1 MSPLTNSLDLEAHA
15 RRAINYLL
23 TNPSEQ
29 SNFTPYF
36 GGKIPLKGPPR
47 LERTGWDSGD
57 GTGRFIEAL
66 IYMRRMTGDNSGQDV
81 DRHLIR
87 NLLSY
92 FKDDG
97 LSYRTATTW
106 NEVEADIWA
115 QRSCLLAL
123 SLLYQESGDKQLLA
137 QLKKLTE
144 ALRKIAIWENDGCY
158 LGNFWDGTQ
167 WATGTTNPGM
177 CFVTIEG
184 LSQSFEITG
193 DEYFLDLAEALA
205 KGMCHGTHRYFNDD
219 GSFGYP
225 DVLMGEP
232 VAAARDSHETAAYEA
247 TNAHVHTRTT
257 AIVGLIHLGIVTGN
271 KDYIEFGKRAYDWM
285 RSQSSTFGW
294 VPENMQTAGR
304 EVSEMCCV
312 TDMIGIQTLL
322 AKAGYSECWDHV
334 EQYVR
339 NHVIESQISAA
350 GSLSDILRDNLQSD
364 PPDDTDE
371 ISYDNALGRMAGGFA
386 GPIYPNDLFSAYP
399 QSRTAPREQWLI
411 DVSGCCAP
419 SGAKALYLAWDNIV
433 TTDSTGIW
441 VNLAIDRDSEWVKVV
456 SARPLEGRIEIK
468 ARTDLPIHFRMPGW
482 VDKHDVECRV
492 DGTETGHDWIGEY
505 LCCRHLIAG
514 QELSV
519 RYPLREFTATEH
531 LAGLPYAVSW
541 RGDTVVKVESD
552 ESPVL
557 PLYRR

>member
-1 MSPLTNSLDLEAHA
+1 MRLYEYPLVA
-15 RRAINYLL
+15 
-23 TNPSEQ
+23 
-29 SNFTPYF
+29 
-36 GGKIPLKGPPR
+36 
-47 LERTGWDSGD
+47 
-57 GTGRFIEAL
+57 
-66 IYMRRMTGDNSGQDV
+66 V
-81 DRHLIR
+81 
-87 NLLSY
+87 
-92 FKDDG
+92 
-97 LSYRTATTW
+97 
-106 NEVEADIWA
+106 
-115 QRSCLLAL
+115 LA
-123 SLLYQESGDKQLLA
+123 
-137 QLKKLTE
+137 
-144 ALRKIAIWENDGCY
+144 
-158 LGNFWDGTQ
+158 
-167 WATGTTNPGM
+167 
-177 CFVTIEG
+177 VTICG
-184 LSQSFEITG
+184 SLSGCDDDSSADPPAVRNCPWCPQVSDDVVVPVG
-193 DEYFLDLAEALA
+193 DAPATSQPVQGDIDSAGSGNVRASEWLPVDQREPYDL
-205 KGMCHGTHRYFNDD
+205 MYTMTDHD
-219 GSFGYP
+219 GEPFTLKS
-225 DVLMGEP
+225 LMGKP
-232 VAAARDSHETAAYEA
+232 VAAARDGHETAAYEA

>member
-1 MSPLTNSLDLEAHA
+1 MKNIFPLNLEAHA

-23 TNPSEQ
+23 TNPSEK
-29 SNFTPYF
+29 SNFIPYF
-36 GGKIPLKGPPR
+36 GGKIPLQGPPR

-66 IYMRRMTGDNSGQDV
+66 IYMRRITGDQSGREIDQ
-81 DRHLIR
+81 HLIR

-92 FKDDG
+92 FNDDG

-115 QRSCLLAL
+115 QRSSLLAL
-123 SLLYQESGDKQLLA
+123 SLLYQDVRDKSFLA
-137 QLKKLTE
+137 QLKKLAE
-144 ALRKIAIWENDGCY
+144 ALRKIAIWDNDACY
-158 LGNFWDGTQ
+158 LGNFWDGSQ

-177 CFVTIEG
+177 CFVGIEG
-184 LSQSFEITG
+184 LSQTFEITG
-193 DEYFLDLAEALA
+193 DEYFLELAEALA
-205 KGMCHGTHRYFNDD
+205 KGMCHGAHRYFNDD

-225 DVLMGEP
+225 DVLMSDRGTAPGEI
-232 VAAARDSHETAAYEA
+232 HETAAYEA

-257 AIVGLIHLGIVTGN
+257 AVLGLIHLGILTGN
-271 KDYIEFGKRAYDWM
+271 KEYIEFGKRAYDWM

-322 AKAGYSECWDHV
+322 AKAGYSECWDHI
-334 EQYVR
+334 EQYLR
-339 NHVIESQISAA
+339 NHVIESQIDAT
-350 GSLSDILRDNLQSD
+350 GPLSEVLRDNLEGD
-364 PPDDTDE
+364 APDDTNE
-371 ISYDNALGRMAGGFA
+371 ISYDNALGRMDGGFA

-419 SGAKALYLAWDNIV
+419 SGAKALYLVWDNIV
-433 TTDSTGIW
+433 TRDSKGIW
-441 VNLAIDRDSEWVKVV
+441 VNLALDRDSEWVRIK
-456 SARPLEGRIEIK
+456 SSRPLDGRVAIV
-468 ARTDLPIHFRMPGW
+468 AHTDLPIYVRVSGW
-482 VDKHDVECRV
+482 VEKHDVECRV
-492 DGTETGHDWIGEY
+492 DDNEIEFDWIGDY

-514 QELSV
+514 RELTV
-519 RYPLREFTATEH
+519 RYPLREFKTTEH
-531 LAGLPYAVSW
+531 LGGLPYTVSW
-541 RGDTVVKVESD
+541 RGDTVVKIESNAA
-552 ESPVL
+552 PVL
-557 PLYRR
+557 PLYQR